1 MGDSAL
7 ALQNEEQF
15 RASVLK
21 RRKTLEFAQ
30 KILSLTAGSSPL
42 DRAILPVDSHHSL
55 RRLYPTEIETLQN
68 HCACTCSD
76 WSKTFLLLS
85 TPGQATL
92 DQSQNLR
99 RLVTRNHFEGTVV
112 LGVGG
117 GDAPP
122 PNKKNPLAKLPIGIH
137 NNALIGP
144 NAIVS
149 SQSWVTHNTLVRDT
163 LLFPGCVLAKCGSVT
178 ASKKDQW
185 LHKDAQLELTVGAES
200 GGGRDLLVQPEA
212 DMMDVCQQLTGR
224 KTNQAKKLPAPS
236 TKNEVVVP
244 NVNVISP
251 HCIVRDTPTLQGIY
265 LEPNASIQAAS
276 SVANALLMEGACLK
290 NACTVSDVHLQ
301 WKAAITESSN
311 VTETLLMEEAHI
323 GPNSL
328 VASSIL
334 GPDVH
339 VSAGEVH
346 CSVIGPNTN
355 AHHQSLVIS
364 VLWPLGRG
372 NVGYGANIGSNHTG
386 RIPDQ
391 ETSSGEGV
399 FWGLSC
405 VIKFPVDMTLAPYSI
420 VAAGTT
426 LPPQRV
432 CMPFSLIVSSNTGGA
447 NSIIPGWVLAS
458 SPYTIA
464 RSEKKFA
471 NRRKAKRHLHY
482 TGWKIVRPETIAMCQ
497 WARKQ
502 LQSVPQESE
511 TYATDKAIAGIGSNV
526 LSEKGRRSGIKA
538 YTDCIHRFA
547 LGGLLEWWM
556 QQSKNGAMDMSA
568 IQREFIGSLQTSSLS
583 KAMETTYKQVDWP
596 LLPWETS
603 TSDQLWQFRKKI
615 LMEEFPMKGGVDD
628 WATSLLQTLVK
639 LEKANANNIYKCK
652 QRDDQRGAKT
662 VPGYAASH
670 KAAEIDPVVTEAR
683 ARAEEVE
690 ALVGQCV
697 NSISKTPRSR
707 L

>member
-15 RASVLK
+15 RASVIQ
-21 RRKTLEFAQ
+21 RRKTLGFAQ
-30 KILSLTAGSSPL
+30 KILSPIAESSP
-42 DRAILPVDSHHSL
+42 DAHVLPVDSHHSL
-55 RRLYPTEIETLQN
+55 RRLYPTEIETLQK
-68 HCACTCSD
+68 HCACTCHD
-76 WSKTFLLLS
+76 WSQIFLLLS
-85 TPGQATL
+85 PTTPTQ
-92 DQSQNLR
+92 DQSQSLR

-112 LGVGG
+112 LGLQASS
-117 GDAPP
+117 GDVEFQ
-122 PNKKNPLAKLPIGIH
+122 KNPLAKLPVGIH

-149 SQSWVTHNTLVRDT
+149 TQSWVTHNTLIRDT
-163 LLFPGCVLAKCGSVT
+163 LVFPGCVLAKCGSVT
-178 ASKKDQW
+178 ASKNEKW
-185 LHKDAQLELTVGAES
+185 LHKDAQIELTVGAES
-200 GGGRDLLVQPEA
+200 GGGRDLLVRPEG
-212 DMMDVCQQLTGR
+212 DMIDVCQQLTGR
-224 KTNQAKKLPAPS
+224 KTSQAKKLPAMPS
-236 TKNEVVVP
+236 VAVP
-244 NVNVISP
+244 NLNVISK
-251 HCIVRDTPTLQGIY
+251 HCIVRDTPTLEGIY
-265 LEPNASIQAAS
+265 LEPHASIQAAS
-276 SVANALLMEGACLK
+276 FVANALLMENACLK
-290 NACTVSDVHLQ
+290 NACTVSDVRLQ
-301 WKAAITESSN
+301 WKAAITDSSN
-311 VTETLLMEEAHI
+311 VSEALLMEEAHI

-328 VASSIL
+328 VASSVL

-426 LPPQRV
+426 LAPQRV
-432 CMPFSLIVSSNTGGA
+432 CMPFSLVVASNTGGA

-482 TGWKIVRPETIAMCQ
+482 TGWKIIRPETIAMCQ

-502 LQSVPQESE
+502 LQSVPQESK
-511 TYATDKAIAGIGSNV
+511 TYETDKAVAGIGSNV

-538 YTDCIHRFA
+538 YTDCIQRFA
-547 LGGLLEWWM
+547 LGGLLEWCM
-556 QQSKNGAMDMSA
+556 QQSGKMDSSA
-568 IQREFIGSLQTSSLS
+568 LQREFVGPEQTSTLS
-583 KAMETTYKQVDWP
+583 KATEATYKQVEWP

-603 TSDQLWQFRKKI
+603 ISDQLWQFQKNI
-615 LMEEFPMKGGVDD
+615 LLEEFPLKGSVNN
-628 WATSLLQTLVK
+628 WVSSLLQALVK
-639 LEKANANNIYKCK
+639 LEKAYADKIYQCK

-670 KAAEIDPVVTEAR
+670 KAAEIDPVVTEAK
-683 ARAEEVE
+683 ARAKEVE
-690 ALVGQCV
+690 NLVGGFV
-697 NSISKTPRSR
+697 NRISKTQRSR